1 MDELRIEL
9 DLNRLQCTVNY
20 KSEKSQR
27 FNVTQQ
33 RNTGQR
39 LKINKWSEKNVIIGM
54 LIRKS
59 PSIVTNKYLLSTSNI
74 NHALLSS

>member
-39 LKINKWSEKNVIIGM
+39 LKINK
-54 LIRKS
+54 
-59 PSIVTNKYLLSTSNI
+59 
-74 NHALLSS
+74 